1 MKVLS
6 HLLFLGIACLFCAA
20 APQQQGIIPPGQM
33 RANKAVRSGM
43 QLEPPMVPPARK
55 IDAAK
60 LEREA
65 DELKQLAE
73 RVQKQIHS
81 VGNGELPANLPKNL
95 KRIQELTHQ
104 LRLQLSR

>member
-1 MKVLS
+1 
-6 HLLFLGIACLFCAA
+6 
-20 APQQQGIIPPGQM
+20 M
-33 RANKAVRSGM
+33 RAISAVRSGM
-43 QLEPPMVPPARK
+43 QLEPPMVQPARK

-65 DELKQLAE
+65 DELKKLAE
-73 RVQKQIHS
+73 RVQEQIHS
-81 VGNGELPANLPKNL
+81 VGSGQLPANLPKNL